1 MENRVKLS
9 VLGFSFNQ
17 TQSGAYGLVLSEEGG
32 VRRLMVI
39 VGTPEAQSIAFKL
52 QDSAPPRPLT
62 HDLIKTILSQL
73 NVTLR
78 EVEIYK
84 YEDGIFFSRIIL
96 EQEDK
101 VIQLESRT
109 SDAVAIALRTQSPI
123 YTTEQIMRDHSIVF
137 DENAAKETTKEEE
150 VEETKKEI
158 DYSLLNKSELEAL
171 LQEAVAGENYELAS
185 LLRDELEKKKDK
197 E

>member
-1 MENRVKLS
+1 MENRVKLT

-17 TQSGAYGLVLSEEGG
+17 TQSGAYGLVLSEEDG

-73 NVTLR
+73 SVTLR

-123 YTTEQIMRDHSIVF
+123 FTTEEIMKTHAIIF
-137 DENAAKETTKEEE
+137 DENAIKETAKEEE
-150 VEETKKEI
+150 NIKKEV
-158 DYSLLNKSELEAL
+158 DYSILKEDELKAL

-185 LLRDELEKKKDK
+185 LLRDELDRKKNK

>member
-1 MENRVKLS
+1 MGNRVKLS

-150 VEETKKEI
+150 VEDTKKEI